1 MRKWIIAVSV
11 SAGLIFLSILW
22 APWITD
28 DYAINRVVEILGGSE
43 ARFNYLGE
51 DMAIKD
57 IPKEVSWFPFGRYV
71 TFPGEAGWLVNFY
84 GAVSQSGKGRSKRVL
99 ILLITLLLQV
109 KKGSFEGDIST
120 RKEYN
125 FPPVHG

>member
-1 MRKWIIAVSV
+1 LVLCLIQRKTLKQQKSAFICGDYAELRKWIIAVLV
-11 SAGLIFLSILW
+11 SAGLIFLLILW

-28 DYAINRVVEILGGSE
+28 DYAINRVAEILGGPE
-43 ARFNYLGE
+43 TCFNYLGE

-84 GAVSQSGKGRSKRVL
+84 GAVS
-99 ILLITLLLQV
+99 
-109 KKGSFEGDIST
+109 
-120 RKEYN
+120 
-125 FPPVHG
+125 